1 LISPAQSLPNAKKQ
15 KTEEKKK
22 VKEEKQ
28 ENKKEKKKEE
38 KKSKSEKKKKE
49 VKKKTQSKR
58 GKRDDDGDED
68 EDEEDD
74 DADEKTTTSGT
85 PTPTR
90 GRRVAFS
97 EVANAA
103 RNFVSIPFL
112 FFYSRI
118 FTLHIVVS
126 LPRYLNTPCALIS
139 FLVITLMI
147 C

>member
-1 LISPAQSLPNAKKQ
+1 M
-15 KTEEKKK
+15 
-22 VKEEKQ
+22 KEEKQ

-38 KKSKSEKKKKE
+38 KKSKSEKKKKA
-49 VKKKTQSKR
+49 VKKKTQSNYKR
-58 GKRDDDGDED
+58 GKKDDDGDDD

-118 FTLHIVVS
+118 FTLHVLVS